1 MEFTVLS
8 EDEIFQDEEQAMSAI
23 SHLLVNQHK
32 GRIKGKFVL
41 GAREHTG
48 FPIFAT
54 YFGFWVLFN
63 LESRNKGIILF
74 LAWLLFFNANST
86 WEEGMQE
93 SLLQS

>member
-1 MEFTVLS
+1 MKIDHSEALRENYPLGKPWIPFRQSAMESTVLS

-32 GRIKGKFVL
+32 GRIKGEFVL

-54 YFGFWVLFN
+54 YFGF
-63 LESRNKGIILF
+63 
-74 LAWLLFFNANST
+74 
-86 WEEGMQE
+86 
-93 SLLQS
+93 